1 MECGNSEAILPAS
14 LQEERPNSPWML
26 SSPIT
31 LCFYKLILLI
41 TTSCK
46 LAGPFLTLWGK
57 PQGFGFPTGRA
68 VNDKPALRFQGAA
81 AMTDMPLIALEGAH
95 QLLVAARDHT
105 PGALGLDSHPAEDP
119 CLEL

>member
-1 MECGNSEAILPAS
+1 
-14 LQEERPNSPWML
+14 ML

-31 LCFYKLILLI
+31 LCFYKLLLLI

-81 AMTDMPLIALEGAH
+81 AMTDIPLIALEGAH

-105 PGALGLDSHPAEDP
+105 PGALGIDSHPAEDP
-119 CLEL
+119 FLEL